1 MQCEVCCNSH
11 HLKSSRELQEE
22 ELMIVFWLLFRIAV
36 WSELWRLWIFFLS
49 NPAELCQKTST
60 NNFSPANWLIALKRG
75 DHKGPY
81 STEKKHR
88 KIHRPFFQGSIHLHR
103 QKCHPSGPP
112 VQFRGF
118 LLSLLDFWLSSHL
131 LSWLRLQ
138 CCCRFRQ
145 ELFRHLL
152 GFDAERRFFYLMK
165 LVTEFLRL

>member
-1 MQCEVCCNSH
+1 MWGLLQLASLEKFPGTPGRRAYDCVLAAFQNSC
-11 HLKSSRELQEE
+11 LK
-22 ELMIVFWLLFRIAV
+22 
-36 WSELWRLWIFFLS
+36 WRLWIFFLS
-49 NPAELCQKTST
+49 NSAELFQKTST

-131 LSWLRLQ
+131 LSSLHLQ
-138 CCCRFRQ
+138 YCCRFRQ